1 MDTPSPAAPAA
12 NRSAS
17 RPLSVWRLF
26 SLRSDQASHEVIDE
40 TIRDNARLAGTN
52 LWVLMFAIVIASVGL
67 NVNSTAVI
75 IGAMLIS
82 PLMGP
87 IIGIGYGAGI
97 HDYELIRHSSRNL
110 AIFIGISLLASTTYF
125 LLTPLTQAYSELLAR
140 TSPSIWDVLI
150 AFFGGAAG
158 MIGLTRK
165 EKTTLIPGV
174 AIATALMPPLCTAGY
189 GIATLQPR
197 FFLGAFYLFLING
210 VFIAL
215 ASLAIARILR
225 LPLRAFPDEA
235 ARRRGRLA
243 IAAAISVTLVPS
255 VYLAYRLVQEEIF
268 KSDADRF
275 ISTAMMDRE
284 DVTLLSRD
292 IDPKARRITVTMIG
306 RGVTPELE
314 TGLDGRLTELGIEG
328 ATLRIRHPS
337 EERLDISSLKR
348 ELQKDALR
356 STVVVSEKNA
366 ARIAELEGKLASLGR
381 IAADLARVEEEI
393 RAQLPAMKKVMVTSF
408 PPAAAE
414 AGDPRIRVLVAIDA
428 SRKLPAGEAARLV
441 RWLKARMPQ
450 AEIDLVIGRRY
461 GS

>member
-1 MDTPSPAAPAA
+1 MDTPSSEAAAP
-12 NRSAS
+12 NRPAPRPVS
-17 RPLSVWRLF
+17 RWRLF
-26 SLRSDQASHEVIDE
+26 SLRSDQASHEVIDA

-87 IIGIGYGAGI
+87 IIGIGYGAAI
-97 HDYELIRHSSRNL
+97 HDYELIRQSSRNL
-110 AIFIGISLLASTTYF
+110 MIFISISLLASTTYF

-140 TSPSIWDVLI
+140 TSPTIWDVLI

-215 ASLAIARILR
+215 ASLAIVRILR
-225 LPLRAFPDEA
+225 LPLRSFPDEK
-235 ARRRGRLA
+235 ARRRGRA
-243 IAAAISVTLVPS
+243 VIAVAISLTLVPS
-255 VYLAYRLVQEEIF
+255 VYLAYRLVQEEF
-268 KSDADRF
+268 FNSAAARF
-275 ISTAMMDRE
+275 LDTALTDEE

-306 RGVTPELE
+306 RGVTPELQAA
-314 TGLDGRLTELGIEG
+314 LNGRLKALGPAE
-328 ATLRIRHPS
+328 ASLEIRHPS

-348 ELQKDALR
+348 ELQKDVLR
-356 STVVVSEKNA
+356 STMVAREKNA
-366 ARIAELEGKLASLGR
+366 AKIAELEGRLAKLKAVS
-381 IAADLARVEEEI
+381 ADLSKVESEI
-393 RAQLPAMKKVMVTSF
+393 RAQLPAAKRVMVTSA
-408 PPAAAE
+408 PQANTD
-414 AGDPRIRVLVAIDA
+414 AGDRRISVLVAIDA
-428 SRKLPAGEAARLV
+428 SRKLPAAEAARLA
-441 RWLKARMPQ
+441 RWLRARMPE
-450 AEIDLVIGRRY
+450 AEINVVIGRRY
-461 GS
+461 TS

>member
-1 MDTPSPAAPAA
+1 
-12 NRSAS
+12 
-17 RPLSVWRLF
+17 
-26 SLRSDQASHEVIDE
+26 
-40 TIRDNARLAGTN
+40 
-52 LWVLMFAIVIASVGL
+52 
-67 NVNSTAVI
+67 
-75 IGAMLIS
+75 
-82 PLMGP
+82 
-87 IIGIGYGAGI
+87 
-97 HDYELIRHSSRNL
+97 
-110 AIFIGISLLASTTYF
+110 
-125 LLTPLTQAYSELLAR
+125 
-140 TSPSIWDVLI
+140 
-150 AFFGGAAG
+150 
-158 MIGLTRK
+158 
-165 EKTTLIPGV
+165 
-174 AIATALMPPLCTAGY
+174 
-189 GIATLQPR
+189 
-197 FFLGAFYLFLING
+197 
-210 VFIAL
+210 
-215 ASLAIARILR
+215 
-225 LPLRAFPDEA
+225 
-235 ARRRGRLA
+235 
-243 IAAAISVTLVPS
+243 
-255 VYLAYRLVQEEIF
+255 
-268 KSDADRF
+268 
-275 ISTAMMDRE
+275 
-284 DVTLLSRD
+284 
-292 IDPKARRITVTMIG
+292 MIG

-450 AEIDLVIGRRY
+450 AEVDLVIGRRY